1 MKKVV
6 SYLLRAALIVCAI
19 ASASAETERRSIIE
33 FCQLFQH
40 RVDMLK
46 YEHGYDCNVFFTPTS
61 TVQYGTTKEISC
73 AAGEAFVQQD
83 SDAIDRFLTTLFD
96 MDATEDKQQQQIMSA
111 MMALSAL
118 EYSQLD
124 DDITIAGEYMLGI
137 SQQKNAVEKALSIWT
152 DIIGVKLNDDNVW
165 ESIFQGEKALVYEGN
180 YDYYITYFEYEHD
193 GKAYRYIHMTAES
206 K

>member
-1 MKKVV
+1 
-6 SYLLRAALIVCAI
+6 
-19 ASASAETERRSIIE
+19 
-33 FCQLFQH
+33 
-40 RVDMLK
+40 
-46 YEHGYDCNVFFTPTS
+46 
-61 TVQYGTTKEISC
+61 
-73 AAGEAFVQQD
+73 
-83 SDAIDRFLTTLFD
+83 